1 MSGRGF
7 CLSVE
12 GNRGLNRI
20 TRYINVALWGA
31 IFGAVFAEVYGAV
44 FGAIYGVFLIYLGH
58 SIYTF
63 LYIVSTVINPP
74 HRILWCQYILVGG
87 GSSFISQS
95 QAAYLPSW

>member
-1 MSGRGF
+1 MCGRGF

-44 FGAIYGVFLIYLGH
+44 FGAIYGVVLI
-58 SIYTF
+58 
-63 LYIVSTVINPP
+63 
-74 HRILWCQYILVGG
+74 
-87 GSSFISQS
+87 
-95 QAAYLPSW
+95 